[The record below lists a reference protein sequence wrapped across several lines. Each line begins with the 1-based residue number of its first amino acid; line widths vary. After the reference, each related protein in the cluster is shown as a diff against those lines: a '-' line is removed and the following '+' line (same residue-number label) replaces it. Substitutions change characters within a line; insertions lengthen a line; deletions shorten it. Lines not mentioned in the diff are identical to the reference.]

1 MISSTI
7 GKAMGILQGLRV
19 GADHLRA
26 VPRTDTDIVRKATL
40 CIFSD
45 AFEVLRMIKY
55 QNLNTSFRQEFIAK
69 VINLV
74 EQLSH
79 ELGNIPGFDVALEL
93 HWMRGHVG
101 FEENEQ
107 ADDFANKA
115 RPRYEGRDIFHSHG
129 RGNRR
134 RNHRRR
140 ANNAAIF
147 SRHASHDGMPY
158 SPPPWATDSFGP
170 NITSLRMPRY
180 PSTLPFSS
188 TGGERPRV
196 SEKPRPGTNEQSP
209 TPKKQAPLNATNNGE
224 KPAVEIEALEKDS
237 KPERGVA
244 DMQTTVIQQFVVE
257 EEPTAALD
265 ISQNLNKPSAGL
277 ESPANEQALACL
289 KQEEQGEL
297 MVNLEKEEPSMKP
310 EVQTPVDLPAA
321 GMEFAANEQD
331 LASQKVDEQ
340 QDQLPIS
347 EVQMPLNHEVVQ
359 DTEPLSDLEVQTP
372 VDQPAEENDDSALG
386 PLLDDQTM
394 IDLQLEEEY
403 LKWCER
409 RLQDALASADNVD
422 EDGIGE
428 TSTNEEVM
436 SEEETQAAVD
446 RQLAEEAEAALAQMM
461 ASDVQGHV
469 PLGLRIG
476 GAQVS

>member
-1 MISSTI
+1 
-7 GKAMGILQGLRV
+7 
-19 GADHLRA
+19 
-26 VPRTDTDIVRKATL
+26 
-40 CIFSD
+40 
-45 AFEVLRMIKY
+45 
-55 QNLNTSFRQEFIAK
+55 
-69 VINLV
+69 
-74 EQLSH
+74 
-79 ELGNIPGFDVALEL
+79 
-93 HWMRGHVG
+93 
-101 FEENEQ
+101 
-107 ADDFANKA
+107 
-115 RPRYEGRDIFHSHG
+115 
-129 RGNRR
+129 
-134 RNHRRR
+134 
-140 ANNAAIF
+140 
-147 SRHASHDGMPY
+147 
-158 SPPPWATDSFGP
+158 
-170 NITSLRMPRY
+170 
-180 PSTLPFSS
+180 
-188 TGGERPRV
+188 
-196 SEKPRPGTNEQSP
+196 
-209 TPKKQAPLNATNNGE
+209 
-224 KPAVEIEALEKDS
+224 
-237 KPERGVA
+237 
-244 DMQTTVIQQFVVE
+244 
-257 EEPTAALD
+257 
-265 ISQNLNKPSAGL
+265 
-277 ESPANEQALACL
+277 
-289 KQEEQGEL
+289 
-297 MVNLEKEEPSMKP
+297 MKP

>member
-1 MISSTI
+1 MEGVDPAAPGGYSVVFDNFFPGTPHHGERLQMAWLMPNMISSTI

-115 RPRYEGRDIFHSHG
+115 RPRYEGRDIFVANRTDLNATLLPPAVHLQLLDEIRIQTTRCQPREHHHTQHSHG

-297 MVNLEKEEPSMKP
+297 MVNLE
-310 EVQTPVDLPAA
+310 VQAPKKKSNCLGQP
-321 GMEFAANEQD
+321 GN
-331 LASQKVDEQ
+331 S
-340 QDQLPIS
+340 
-347 EVQMPLNHEVVQ
+347 
-359 DTEPLSDLEVQTP
+359 LS
-372 VDQPAEENDDSALG
+372 
-386 PLLDDQTM
+386 
-394 IDLQLEEEY
+394 
-403 LKWCER
+403 
-409 RLQDALASADNVD
+409 
-422 EDGIGE
+422 
-428 TSTNEEVM
+428 TS
-436 SEEETQAAVD
+436 
-446 RQLAEEAEAALAQMM
+446 R
-461 ASDVQGHV
+461 
-469 PLGLRIG
+469 
-476 GAQVS
+476 